1 MTASQLKTIFPFFW
15 QSISNS
21 YTQVFFA
28 KNKWMGLLLIAVSF
42 FDLNAGLSG
51 LLAVLIAN
59 TAAYLIGLNRQQI
72 VSGFYGFNP
81 LLVGLGYGITF
92 QPGLSFFIILVF
104 IALLTLFVSVFL
116 AGILAKYGLPY
127 LSLPFLLGLWIVML
141 SARQIDQLALSEGGI
156 YFLNELYLLGGMPLL
171 NLYHWIDQLNWPQ
184 FFKLYFKSLGAIFFQ
199 YHLFAGI
206 VISLALLLW
215 SRLAFLFSWIGFGA
229 AYLFYIVIGAS
240 LNDLSYSYIGFNFIL
255 TAIAIGVFFVIP
267 SRHALLWVL
276 ISIPLL
282 AFLQIASKVVLEPLQ
297 LGVLSL
303 PFNLV
308 VISFLFVFR
317 QRERFTD
324 KPSLVYI
331 QQFVPEKNLY
341 SSLINKSRLAHLERI
356 PMRLPFWGY
365 WAITQGISGK
375 HTHKDAWKY
384 AWDFEITDE
393 ERKTYKNAG
402 AQLTDYYCFGKPVL
416 APASGYIVDVINEIA
431 DNEIGDMDVLNN
443 WGNTVVISHASGL
456 FSQLSHL
463 KQGSVLVQKGQY
475 VLEGTQIAQCG
486 NSGRSPIPHLHFQF
500 QTAGIIG
507 SHTLDYPFASYLS
520 KGEKL
525 SYHSSDQPSLNQVV
539 GNNVLNEQLDKAL
552 HFIPGQEIRFEVENE
567 SEQVFVDW
575 KVETDIFNQSY
586 IYCPK
591 TNSKAW
597 FSRLPDM
604 FYFTHFEGNR
614 KSILY
619 DIFLGGYQIIT
630 GHIPGLTL
638 NEQISLSEFPNP
650 GWKLLQDF
658 LAPFY
663 RFLEIKYSAT
673 HLKTI
678 NSLTDD
684 SLRISAEVTFLMLGK
699 CIQKRKYQLCFW
711 EGKLAEITIIKDK
724 KTLKLSRV

>member
-1 MTASQLKTIFPFFW
+1 MTAGQLKAIFPFFW

-28 KNKWMGLLLIAVSF
+28 KNKWMGLLLIVVSF

-81 LLVGLGYGITF
+81 LLVGLGYGIAF
-92 QPGLSFFIILVF
+92 QPGLSFFIVLVF
-104 IALLTLFVSVFL
+104 ITLLTLFVSVL
-116 AGILAKYGLPY
+116 IAGILAKYGLPY
-127 LSLPFLLGLWIVML
+127 LSLPFLIGIWIVML

-156 YFLNELYLLGGMPLL
+156 YFLNELYLLGGLPLL
-171 NLYHWIDQLNWPQ
+171 NLNDWFEQLNWPE
-184 FFKLYFKSLGAIFFQ
+184 FFQLYFKSLGAIFFQ

-206 VISLALLLW
+206 LISLALLLW
-215 SRLAFLFSWIGFGA
+215 SRLAFMYSWIGFGA
-229 AYLFYIVIGAS
+229 AYLFYTVIGAS
-240 LNDLSYSYIGFNFIL
+240 LTDLSYSYIGFNFIL
-255 TAIAIGVFFVIP
+255 TAIAIGGFFVIP
-267 SRHALLWVL
+267 SHHSLLWVI

-282 AFLQIASKVVLEPLQ
+282 AFLQIASKVILEPLQ

-317 QRERFTD
+317 MRERFTD
-324 KPSLVYI
+324 KPSLVFI
-331 QQFVPEKNLY
+331 QQFSPEKNLY

-365 WAITQGISGK
+365 WTVTQGISGK
-375 HTHKDAWKY
+375 HTHKEAWKY
-384 AWDFEITDE
+384 AWDFEMADE
-393 ERKTYKNAG
+393 KGENHKNSG
-402 AQLTDYYCFGKPVL
+402 KLLTDYYCFGKPVL
-416 APASGYIVDVINEIA
+416 APASGYVVDIINEIA
-431 DNEIGDMDVLNN
+431 DNEIGDMDVMNN
-443 WGNTVVISHASGL
+443 WGNTVVISHAAGL

-463 KQGSVLVQKGQY
+463 KQGSVIMQKGQY

-486 NSGRSPIPHLHFQF
+486 NSGRSPIPHLHCQF
-500 QTAGIIG
+500 QTAGVIG
-507 SHTLDYPFASYLS
+507 SHTLNYPFASYLS

-525 SYHSSDQPSLNQVV
+525 DYHSSDQPLHNQVV
-539 GNNVLNEQLDKAL
+539 GNNVLDEQLNKSL
-552 HFIPGQEIRFEVENE
+552 HFIPGQEIHFELEIE
-567 SEQVFVDW
+567 SGQSLVDW
-575 KVETDIFNQSY
+575 KIETDIFNQSY

-604 FYFTHFEGNR
+604 FYFTHFEGSR

-630 GHIPGLTL
+630 GHVPGLVL
-638 NEQISLSEFPNP
+638 NDQISLSEFPYP

-663 RFLEIKYSAT
+663 RFLEIKYST
-673 HLKTI
+673 IHLKSV

-684 SLRISAEVTFLMLGK
+684 TLRISSEVQFLILGK
-699 CIQKRKYQLCFW
+699 CIQKRSYQLCFR
-711 EGKLAEITIIKDK
+711 EGRLAEISVLKAK
-724 KTLKLSRV
+724 KSLKLNRV

>member
-1 MTASQLKTIFPFFW
+1 MTAERLKYLFPFFW

-21 YTQVFFA
+21 YSQVFFA

-51 LLAVLIAN
+51 ILAVIIAN
-59 TAAYLIGLNRQQI
+59 TAAYIIGLNRQHI
-72 VSGFYGFNP
+72 VNGFYGFNP
-81 LLVGLGYGITF
+81 LLVGLGYGIAF

-104 IALLTLFVSVFL
+104 IALLTLFVSVFM

-127 LSLPFLLGLWIVML
+127 LSLPFLFGIWIVML

-171 NLYHWIDQLNWPQ
+171 NINDWFDQLNWPV
-184 FFKLYFKSLGAIFFQ
+184 FFKLYYKSLGAIFFQ
-199 YHLFAGI
+199 NHLFAGLL
-206 VISLALLLW
+206 ISLALLIW
-215 SRLAFLFSWIGFGA
+215 SRLAFMFSWIGFGA
-229 AYLFYIVIGAS
+229 AYLFYIVVGAS
-240 LNDLSYSYIGFNFIL
+240 LTELSYSYIGFNFIL

-267 SRHALLWVL
+267 SRYSLLWVI

-308 VISFLFVFR
+308 VISLLFVFR
-317 QRERFTD
+317 MRERFTD
-324 KPSLVYI
+324 KPSLVFL
-331 QQFVPEKNLY
+331 QQFSPERNLY
-341 SSLINKSRLAHLERI
+341 SSLINKSRLAHLERV

-365 WAITQGISGK
+365 WTVTQGVGGT
-375 HTHKDAWKY
+375 HTHKEAWKY
-384 AWDFEITDE
+384 AWDFEITDNE
-393 ERKTYKNAG
+393 EKTYKNTG
-402 AQLTDYYCFGKPVL
+402 NLLTDYYCFGKPVL
-416 APASGYIVDVINEIA
+416 APASGYVSSIINEID
-431 DNEIGDMDVLNN
+431 DNEVGDMDLVNN
-443 WGNTVVISHASGL
+443 WGNTVVISHAEGL

-486 NSGRSPIPHLHFQF
+486 NSGRSPVPHLHFQF

-507 SHTLDYPFASYLS
+507 SHTLNYPFASYLS
-520 KGEKL
+520 KEEKL
-525 SYHSSDQPSLNQVV
+525 QYHSTDQPLLNQIV
-539 GNNVLNEQLDKAL
+539 GNNVMDEQLDKAL
-552 HFIPGQEIRFEVENE
+552 HFIPGQEIHFELE
-567 SEQVFVDW
+567 SETESARVDW

-597 FSRLPDM
+597 FSRLPNM
-604 FYFTHFEGNR
+604 FYFTHFEGKR
-614 KSILY
+614 SSVLY
-619 DIFLGGYQIIT
+619 DIYLGGYQIIT
-630 GHIPGLTL
+630 GHIPGLVL
-638 NEQISLSEFPNP
+638 NDHISLSEFPHP

-658 LAPFY
+658 IAPFY
-663 RFLEIKYSAT
+663 RFLKIKYSVT
-673 HLKTI
+673 HLKSGTSIADDTI
-678 NSLTDD
+678 RLS
-684 SLRISAEVTFLMLGK
+684 SEVKFFIFGR
-699 CIQKRKYQLCFW
+699 CVQKRNYQLFFR
-711 EGKLAEITIIKDK
+711 EGALTEISIEKNR